1 MKVHRQ
7 VTLLEAK
14 ARSPFAAKCSL
25 PLNQDRKEDGVE
37 WDLRGTE
44 QRGSKKLIIL
54 RIPALYHTLSLPL
67 GLSLPLSASS
77 SHLLINASRIRL
89 EDVTLQY
96 RSTVL

>member
-44 QRGSKKLIIL
+44 QRGSKNLSSSGSPL
-54 RIPALYHTLSLPL
+54 CTTFSLPL

>member
-44 QRGSKKLIIL
+44 QRGSKN
-54 RIPALYHTLSLPL
+54 LSSSGSPL
-67 GLSLPLSASS
+67 CTTHFPLSHLSPFSLEQSS
-77 SHLLINASRIRL
+77 LDQCL
-89 EDVTLQY
+89 ED
-96 RSTVL
+96 